1 MWLLSRSFFPSTS
14 SMSKCFH
21 TLAFKAE
28 GAGWMLRSAISCIL
42 FCAHHRLS
50 GCCTS
55 TLTSS
60 AYCVPSTL
68 RCQLTFRKWIFDI
81 CELTQNR
88 PHLHRG
94 ASKNRFF
101 FSHPK
106 VPKSNRVPS
115 SSPHQGCIT
124 GIRWWIDHPNDDD
137 ITKGLQDIIKRKD
150 ISVIWKIQ
158 DFSIGLR

>member
-94 ASKNRFF
+94 ASKNRLFLPSQSLIA
-101 FSHPK
+101 SHPAPHTK
-106 VPKSNRVPS
+106 VASQAFGDELTILTMMTLQK
-115 SSPHQGCIT
+115 GCKIL
-124 GIRWWIDHPNDDD
+124 W
-137 ITKGLQDIIKRKD
+137 
-150 ISVIWKIQ
+150 SVKI
-158 DFSIGLR
+158 FL